1 MENDA
6 SQHTLS
12 CFWFRGVGGNRV
24 VWALLFFKQFAFGKL
39 FQSGLKGISHFP
51 IYSSCSSAQVI
62 TLIPPHI
69 FLDLNISL
77 YFHVFFPF
85 IDQTR
90 TSCILTSF
98 MIASSWLSDWN
109 PIICFVLFC
118 LTSAWIVPWPE
129 GQFQS
134 HGDLWELGPPLNAR
148 ASHPF
153 LPYHETNGS
162 FRSLSPVWV
171 LQMLCHSYFCY
182 ENVPSPGNKKNIL
195 K

>member
-1 MENDA
+1 MFLVQGCGWEQGCV
-6 SQHTLS
+6 STSVFQTICL
-12 CFWFRGVGGNRV
+12 WEV
-24 VWALLFFKQFAFGKL
+24 VSVRAKGYQSFSNILQLFFCTGYYFNTATYILRPKYFTVF
-39 FQSGLKGISHFP
+39 
-51 IYSSCSSAQVI
+51 SC
-62 TLIPPHI
+62 
-69 FLDLNISL
+69 
-77 YFHVFFPF
+77 FFPF